1 MTARL
6 VSLAPNLRFAAA
18 WHVLWGAL
26 LIPYALIVILVVGG
40 LDPMQDLV
48 DELAMS
54 FLIVPLVLVVTLP
67 VNIGLAVVVEL
78 LLPGTSWRLAGLIS
92 AALFGALWLLL
103 ATIFDLPAAFGAS
116 VEPVAFG
123 LWAAGGGAA
132 YGFVVALGF
141 EPSGERLSSPS

>member
-26 LIPYALIVILVVGG
+26 LIPYALIVVLVVGG

-54 FLIVPLVLVVTLP
+54 FLIVPLVLIITLP
-67 VNIGLAVVVEL
+67 LNVGLAVVVEL
-78 LLPGTSWRLAGLIS
+78 LLRGVSWWVGALVS
-92 AALFGALWLLL
+92 AAFFGAVWLLV

-132 YGFVVALGF
+132 YGFVVALEF
-141 EPSGERLSSPS
+141 EPSGARLSSPS